1 MSAPR
6 VYLAGPDVFLP
17 NAVLIAEAKRNICAK
32 YGLIGVSPTDNEIG
46 IGGLPKREA
55 ALRISA
61 ANEEMIRSCQLLIA
75 NLTPFRGPSADVG
88 TAYELGFALALG
100 MPVFGY
106 TNEGGNLV
114 ERTRRYLG
122 SEFKQSGPDQF
133 EDPYGMVVEN
143 FDSVDNLMLVGAV
156 HASGTEILVHPA
168 PQKRRFTDL
177 AGFEICVQHA
187 GQKMGVET
195 PHQIRRTSLSR

>member
-1 MSAPR
+1 MSALR
-6 VYLAGPDVFLP
+6 VYLAGPDVFLL
-17 NAVLIAEAKRNICAK
+17 NAVSIAEAKRNICAK
-32 YGLIGVSPTDNEIG
+32 YGFIGVSPSDNEID
-46 IGGLPKREA
+46 ISELPKREA

-114 ERTRRYLG
+114 ERTRHYLG
-122 SEFKQSGPDQF
+122 PEVRQLAPDRF
-133 EDPYGMVVEN
+133 EDSYGMVVEN

-168 PQKRRFTDL
+168 PSERRFTDL
-177 AGFEICVQHA
+177 AGFEMCLRHA
-187 GQKMGVET
+187 GHKMGVAMSHQT
-195 PHQIRRTSLSR
+195 PRTSL